1 MKYCLLLAI
10 AIFSTTLSAQEF
22 TVPKDLQLETAEDY
36 LAQNDNIIAA
46 VIWLRDTHLNK
57 EQQKRKRVNTSLLQ
71 WLTGTPTMT
80 LTLGPG
86 LADYGNCADCLML
99 YMGGYA
105 KAVIESGNDDPL
117 ATNVAAV
124 RTVMD
129 FYRTSKG
136 RIGKNKVLQ
145 KFLKME
151 EKGKLEAEVAKR
163 M

>member
-1 MKYCLLLAI
+1 MKHFLILAI
-10 AIFSTTLSAQEF
+10 ALFSSPLSAQEF
-22 TVPKDLQLETAEDY
+22 TVPKDLQLETAADY
-36 LAQNDNIIAA
+36 LAQNDNIVAA

-57 EQQKRKRVNTSLLQ
+57 EQQKRKRVNTYLLQ

-80 LTLGPG
+80 ITLGPG
-86 LADYGNCADCLML
+86 LADYGDCSDCLML

-105 KAVIESGNDDPL
+105 KAIIESGDDEPL
-117 ATNVAAV
+117 ATNLAAV

-129 FYRTSKG
+129 FYQNNKG

-151 EKGKLEAEVAKR
+151 GKGKLEAEVTKR